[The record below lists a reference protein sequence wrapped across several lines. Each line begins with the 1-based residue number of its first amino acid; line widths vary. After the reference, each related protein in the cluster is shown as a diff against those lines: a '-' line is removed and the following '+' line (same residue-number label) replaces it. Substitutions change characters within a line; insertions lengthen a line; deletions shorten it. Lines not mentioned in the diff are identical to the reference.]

1 MDIRSVPAAMIGAQY
16 DVAVAKKMLDSV
28 EIQGQQTLQLI
39 QAAAPPPNVQPGVG
53 QRVNVVA

>member
-1 MDIRSVPAAMIGAQY
+1 MDIRSVPTAMIGAQY

-39 QAAAPPPNVQPGVG
+39 QAAAPPANVQAGVG